1 MKYLK
6 KFETEADVQMFVQ
19 PNVVLVADTGEI
31 RYNVPMPNGV
41 LIQHVDGKL
50 YTMSN
55 WTAGG
60 FLPSDAN
67 GVAIIDE
74 QACFTIAKD
83 QKSGALLSESLT
95 LEGILT
101 TTVRSDAMTDFNG
114 KNNTEIL
121 LATGKSPGA
130 TEATNYTFPNGKHG
144 YIGSLGEWSLVAK
157 YHDEVIAAMKRIGGT
172 TQYWAH
178 NRASTLYNNTMSW
191 GYNMNSSGSYF
202 NASCTTNVAIRPFC
216 SIDL

>member
-1 MKYLK
+1 MKYLR
-6 KFETEADVQMFVQ
+6 KFSTESEVIMLIK
-19 PNVVLVADTGEI
+19 PNVVLVENTGAVL
-31 RYNVPMPNGV
+31 YNTMASGVFIEHVNGKIYS
-41 LIQHVDGKL
+41 LEQW
-50 YTMSN
+50 S
-55 WTAGG
+55 AGG
-60 FLPSDAN
+60 FKRSEAN

-157 YHDEVIAAMKRIGGT
+157 YHDEVIAAMKQIGGT
-172 TQYWAH
+172 TQYWSH
-178 NRASTLYNNTMSW
+178 NWASTLYNNTKSW
-191 GYNMNSSGSYF
+191 GYNMNNSAYF
-202 NASCTTNVAIRPFC
+202 NESCTTNVAIRPFC

>member
-1 MKYLK
+1 MKYLR
-6 KFETEADVQMFVQ
+6 KFHTSDDVFMVIK
-19 PNVVLVADTGEI
+19 PNVVLVEDTKSVL
-31 RYNVPMPNGV
+31 YNTVNLGV
-41 LIQHVDGKL
+41 FIQHIDNSL
-50 YTMSN
+50 YTTSQ
-55 WTAGG
+55 WVTRG
-60 FLPSDAN
+60 FKNSEAN

-83 QKSGALLSESLT
+83 KKTGALLSESLT

-101 TTVRSDAMTDFNG
+101 TTDRSDAMTDFNG

-130 TEATNYTFPNGKHG
+130 TVATNYTFPNGKHG

-157 YHDEVIAAMKRIGGT
+157 YHDEVIAAMKQIGGT
-172 TQYWAH
+172 TQYWYH
-178 NRASTLYNNTMSW
+178 NRASTLYNNTESW
-191 GYNMNSSGSYF
+191 GYNMSSSGSYF
-202 NASCTTNVAIRPFC
+202 NESCTIKVAIRPFC